1 LKTWVPIWVGI
12 PDRCLQPLALL
23 IADANKAGCSLDI
36 PLEDESIRF
45 QANSLRHDSAGHVS
59 IHYALRAQSSPGGE
73 KTFSNRDASQEA
85 DNENA
90 QVHVVSLGES
100 LG

>member
-1 LKTWVPIWVGI
+1 MSQFVFK
-12 PDRCLQPLALL
+12 Q
-23 IADANKAGCSLDI
+23 IAYDTIQQGT
-36 PLEDESIRF
+36 
-45 QANSLRHDSAGHVS
+45 SAS
-59 IHYALRAQSSPGGE
+59 TTTRSSSSVVAGGE
-73 KTFSNRDASQEA
+73 TFSNRDASQEA